1 MGSSGRRYR
10 NNVAPEKDAA
20 MSWRMN
26 AGNINGRAAGTVL
39 VLLALLFPAHRGL
52 AGGPTGEVQWT
63 GGYVRGVGQG
73 TATPSG
79 NRGKDRMMALRAAE
93 VTAQRALAE
102 TIHGVRIDGETTV
115 GGAMKASVVTT
126 RVQGIVRGA
135 QKVREDVTWDGEIP
149 WAAVELR
156 VCLFP
161 ESPECRSGNALI
173 QALSVEDRKQPSY
186 VPAANYEGGDAPGD
200 PAAKPPAVTTPPPVV
215 SYDRSRKVTALVL
228 RAANL
233 RFERELFPVI
243 VTGLEKGTFQ
253 TVYSAKSVK
262 PEVVRTYG
270 VARYADS
277 VEQALRD
284 PRLGDNPMV
293 VDISEVTRDN
303 LLVLHPECAKVLRES
318 TRFGNDYLGE
328 AKVVI
333 AGK

>member
-1 MGSSGRRYR
+1 MTEGMPLKG
-10 NNVAPEKDAA
+10 
-20 MSWRMN
+20 
-26 AGNINGRAAGTVL
+26 NGRAAVTVL
-39 VLLALLFPAHRGL
+39 YLLILLLLPAHRSL
-52 AGGPTGEVQWT
+52 AGEPTGEVRWT
-63 GGYVRGVGQG
+63 GGYVRGIGQG

-102 TIHGVRIDGETTV
+102 TIHGVRIDAETTV
-115 GGAMKASVVTT
+115 GDAMRASVVTT

-186 VPAANYEGGDAPGD
+186 VPAVYYEGGDVPGD
-200 PAAKPPAVTTPPPVV
+200 SAAKPPAEIVDPPVV

-228 RAANL
+228 RAGNL

-243 VTGLEKGTFQ
+243 VTGMGKGKFQ

-277 VEQALRD
+277 VEQALQD
-284 PRLGDNPMV
+284 SRLGDNPMV

-303 LLVLHPECAKVLRES
+303 LLVLHPECAKALRES
-318 TRFGNDYLGE
+318 IRFGNDYLGE

-333 AGK
+333 AGR

>member
-1 MGSSGRRYR
+1 MSTRIKTGNVNR
-10 NNVAPEKDAA
+10 N
-20 MSWRMN
+20 S
-26 AGNINGRAAGTVL
+26 RAAVAVL
-39 VLLALLFPAHRGL
+39 VLWILLLPGSRGL
-52 AGGPTGEVQWT
+52 AGEPAGEVRWI
-63 GGYVRGVGQG
+63 GGYVQGVGQG

-102 TIHGVRIDGETTV
+102 TIHGVRVDAETTV
-115 GGAMKASVVTT
+115 GRAMKASAVTT
-126 RVQGIVRGA
+126 RVQGVVRGA
-135 QKVREDVTWDGEIP
+135 QKVREEVTWDGEIP

-161 ESPECRSGNALI
+161 ESPECRSGSALI
-173 QALSVEDRKQPSY
+173 QALSAEDRKPPSY
-186 VPAANYEGGDAPGD
+186 VPAVDYEGGDVPGD
-200 PAAKPPAVTTPPPVV
+200 SAVKPPAGIVPPPAV
-215 SYDRSRKVTALVL
+215 SYDRNRKVTALVL
-228 RAANL
+228 RAGNL
-233 RFERELFPVI
+233 RFERELFPVV
-243 VTGLEKGTFQ
+243 VTGVEKGKFQ

-277 VEQALRD
+277 VEQALLD

-293 VDISEVTRDN
+293 VDVSEVTRDN
-303 LLVLHPECAKVLRES
+303 LLVLHPECAKALRES

>member
-1 MGSSGRRYR
+1 
-10 NNVAPEKDAA
+10 
-20 MSWRMN
+20 MN
-26 AGNINGRAAGTVL
+26 TGNRIRSGRAAVTA
-39 VLLALLFPAHRGL
+39 LALLILLLPGPRGM
-52 AGGPTGEVQWT
+52 AGQSTGEVHWT
-63 GGYVRGVGQG
+63 GGYVQGLGQG

-93 VTAQRALAE
+93 VNAQRALAE

-115 GGAMKASVVTT
+115 GGAMRASVVTT

-135 QKVREDVTWDGEIP
+135 QKVREEVTWDGEIP

-161 ESPECRSGNALI
+161 ESSECRSGNALV
-173 QALSVEDRKQPSY
+173 QALPVEDRKQPSY
-186 VPAANYEGGDAPGD
+186 VPAVYYEGGDVPGD
-200 PAAKPPAVTTPPPVV
+200 SAAKPPAEIVPPPGV
-215 SYDRSRKVTALVL
+215 SYDRSRKVTALIL
-228 RAANL
+228 RAGNL

-243 VTGLEKGTFQ
+243 VTGVEKGKFQ

-284 PRLGDNPMV
+284 SRLGDNPMV

-303 LLVLHPECAKVLRES
+303 LLVLHPECAKALRES